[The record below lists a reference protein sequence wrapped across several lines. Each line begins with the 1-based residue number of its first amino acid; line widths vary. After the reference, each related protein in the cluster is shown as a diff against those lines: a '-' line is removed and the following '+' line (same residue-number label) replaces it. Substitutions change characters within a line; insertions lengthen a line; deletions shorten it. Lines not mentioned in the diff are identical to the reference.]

1 MTQSGQGDESRLP
14 AAQPPAHEGVVLPA
28 DGSGPWIPG
37 AAAADEQAT
46 PTGGQPWGQPWGP
59 QSEPAQQQPPQGQLP
74 QQPGGQVPRPQPG
87 QMEPL
92 QQVPQAAQTPR
103 PPQGQYGQQGPQG
116 QLPPSHQQMPQQGQ
130 SGGQLPDQQMY
141 PRQGG
146 AQPGGSARLP
156 QMQSYP
162 GQLPPQQAQQ
172 PYPQHPQHAGQLP
185 EPQYPG
191 QAWGQQY
198 PPAPE
203 QQYPPVQEQPQAYPS
218 AYPQGQGQDQGLP
231 QAYAQP
237 LPPENAGVGGGDA
250 DATQYIAAYVPPVAP
265 VGPGA
270 LPPENPAESTQLLG
284 HRQDMPAAAAPVSG
298 ADAESTQ
305 FLPPVPAGQSPPTPP
320 PGGPY
325 GIRPGAPEDRQP
337 PAEFDSLFRADA
349 APEAPDSTQQMPRF
363 DARQQAGQSQPGHQ
377 ASGQPQFAQ
386 QQGRAARR
394 NAAAPGRAAPS
405 AYPEP
410 AAPRRRSSRAPLIA
424 AVVVGCAVVGLGAGW
439 LMSGGDEDSS
449 KGDQP
454 VAAASTPGDANSP
467 KAAEDPAKPQAES
480 LDALLAD
487 SNNSRDSVISAVAAI
502 GTCKNL
508 PKAASDL
515 RAAAKQRNELVTR
528 LQGLTIDKLPDNAQ
542 LSASLTTAW
551 KASAAADN
559 HYAAWAGQV
568 GGKKGC
574 PKGHARSTP
583 QQQAGNRQSGNASKA
598 KKEAVGVWNAIAEK
612 HGLTKR
618 DATQL

>member
-1 MTQSGQGDESRLP
+1 M
-14 AAQPPAHEGVVLPA
+14 
-28 DGSGPWIPG
+28 
-37 AAAADEQAT
+37 
-46 PTGGQPWGQPWGP
+46 
-59 QSEPAQQQPPQGQLP
+59 
-74 QQPGGQVPRPQPG
+74 
-87 QMEPL
+87 
-92 QQVPQAAQTPR
+92 
-103 PPQGQYGQQGPQG
+103 
-116 QLPPSHQQMPQQGQ
+116 
-130 SGGQLPDQQMY
+130 
-141 PRQGG
+141 
-146 AQPGGSARLP
+146 
-156 QMQSYP
+156 
-162 GQLPPQQAQQ
+162 
-172 PYPQHPQHAGQLP
+172 P
-185 EPQYPG
+185 EPQHPG

-198 PPAPE
+198 PPTPE
-203 QQYPPVQEQPQAYPS
+203 QQYPPIQEQQPPAYPP
-218 AYPQGQGQDQGLP
+218 AYSQGQAQP
-231 QAYAQP
+231 QPYAQP
-237 LPPENAGVGGGDA
+237 LQTENAGAGGDA

-270 LPPENPAESTQLLG
+270 LPPENPADSNQFLG
-284 HRQDMPAAAAPVSG
+284 HRQDMPAASAPVSG

-305 FLPPVPAGQSPPTPP
+305 YLPPVPAGQGPPTPT

-363 DARQQAGQSQPGHQ
+363 DAQQQAGQPQPGHQ
-377 ASGQPQFAQ
+377 AAGQPQFAQ
-386 QQGRAARR
+386 PPQGRAARR
-394 NAAAPGRAAPS
+394 NAAAHGAPP
-405 AYPEP
+405 AYSEP
-410 AAPRRRSSRAPLIA
+410 AAPRRRSSPVPLIA

-439 LMSGGDEDSS
+439 LMSGGDEEKS
-449 KGDQP
+449 KDDQP
-454 VAAASTPGDANSP
+454 VVAASTPGDANSP
-467 KAAEDPAKPQAES
+467 NPAEDPAKPQAES

-502 GTCKNL
+502 GTCENL

-515 RAAAKQRNELVTR
+515 RDAAKQRTGLVTR
-528 LQGLTIDKLPDNAQ
+528 LQGLTIDKLPDHAQ

-559 HYAAWAGQV
+559 HYAAWANQV

-583 QQQAGNRQSGNASKA
+583 QQQAGNRESGNASKA
-598 KKEAVGVWNAIAEK
+598 KKEAVGMWNSIAEK

>member
-37 AAAADEQAT
+37 AAASGEQAT

-74 QQPGGQVPRPQPG
+74 QQPGRQAPRP
-87 QMEPL
+87 MEPL
-92 QQVPQAAQTPR
+92 QQVPQV
-103 PPQGQYGQQGPQG
+103 PQGQYGQQTQQAQYGQQGQHGQHEAQG
-116 QLPPSHQQMPQQGQ
+116 QLPPQQQMPQQGQ
-130 SGGQLPDQQMY
+130 GPMPGQQVPQH
-141 PRQGG
+141 
-146 AQPGGSARLP
+146 AQH
-156 QMQSYP
+156 QMQPYP
-162 GQLPPQQAQQ
+162 GQSPPPQAQQ
-172 PYPQHPQHAGQLP
+172 PYQQPQSQQQ
-185 EPQYPG
+185 PQYPG

-198 PPAPE
+198 PPAHE
-203 QQYPPVQEQPQAYPS
+203 QQPPAYS
-218 AYPQGQGQDQGLP
+218 QDQGQDQGQGRP

-237 LPPENAGVGGGDA
+237 LPPENAGAGGDA

-270 LPPENPAESTQLLG
+270 LPPENPAESTQFLG
-284 HRQDMPAAAAPVSG
+284 YRQDMPATPAPMAG

-320 PGGPY
+320 PGAPF

-363 DARQQAGQSQPGHQ
+363 EAQQQAGQGQPGHQ
-377 ASGQPQFAQ
+377 APGQPQFGQ
-386 QQGRAARR
+386 PPQGRAARR
-394 NAAAPGRAAPS
+394 NAAAHGAPAAQAAPT
-405 AYPEP
+405 AYSEP
-410 AAPRRRSSRAPLIA
+410 AAPRRRSSPAPLIA
-424 AVVVGCAVVGLGAGW
+424 AVVVGCAIVGLGAGW
-439 LMSGGDEDSS
+439 LMSGGDEEKS

-467 KAAEDPAKPQAES
+467 KAAEDPARPQAES

-487 SNNSRDSVISAVAAI
+487 SNNSRESVISAVAAI
-502 GTCKNL
+502 RTCENL

-515 RAAAKQRNELVTR
+515 RAAAKQRNGLVTR
-528 LQGLTIDKLPDNAQ
+528 LQGLTIDKLPDHGQ
-542 LSASLTTAW
+542 LSSSLTTAW

-559 HYAAWAGQV
+559 HYAVWANQV

-574 PKGHARSTP
+574 KKGHARSTP
-583 QQQAGNRQSGNASKA
+583 QQAAGNRESGNASQA
-598 KKEAVGVWNAIAEK
+598 KKEAVGMWNTIAEK